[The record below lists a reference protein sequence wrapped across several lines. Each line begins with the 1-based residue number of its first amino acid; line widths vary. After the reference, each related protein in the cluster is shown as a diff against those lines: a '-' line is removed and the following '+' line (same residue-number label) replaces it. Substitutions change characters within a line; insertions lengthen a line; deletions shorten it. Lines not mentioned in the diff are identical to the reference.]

1 MSSENTAELRKKGMD
16 SLYKQCDSSLYEEAI
31 GWIDEAARAGDAD
44 AWYVLGHCFSWGDG
58 GVGFNKEKAYDCFL
72 RGARGGSALAV
83 LGALRAGLFDDTM
96 RRESLYTVR
105 ECWNRVRSEADMGDE
120 YAAWQVAETLEW
132 GDLSRLTEEELN
144 VLLPREEEPE
154 DGGETGKAEAGDI
167 GESSESA
174 GGQGNA
180 EPDGEEAARNTDGT
194 EFRKAADESAEEN
207 AEDHLDESAEENA
220 EDHLDEGAE
229 GNTADHLDESAG
241 KNSADGAD
249 GKAAE
254 TAADSAAAEKDT
266 GLRIR
271 RVITK
276 PFPRFMIPEPRISMV
291 YYSKA
296 AETGI
301 VAAMEKI
308 GKHCRE
314 GRLIPVDIEGFLL
327 WARKCASLGNAWG
340 LCEMGLYSQEKGDDE
355 AAFRYLE
362 AAEIQGD
369 PRAFY
374 PLGMYYLEGKVTER
388 DLDKAVSCLE
398 KAGKMNDNRS
408 FMALG
413 NLFYQDILVER
424 DDGKAFYWYS
434 KAYGDG
440 YGEAALALA
449 HLYLRETEYQD
460 NEKAVRLLE
469 EAGAAVDPAVSSE
482 ANLMLGNIFR
492 DGLTGIQDPVRAVY
506 FYETGAKTGNP
517 ECMELAATMYYQGE
531 DGLEPDYDKAF
542 YWLNLCEQNGTL
554 QSCSKLATLYLEGWG
569 CEANEERA
577 KELFEK
583 ASRTEYDGYAFYML
597 GKIAEQNGTPE
608 DLEYAVRMYDTAIDM
623 GYSEASRRLSH
634 FRKTIFGHWK
644 VTR

>member
-16 SLYKQCDSSLYEEAI
+16 SLYKQCDSSHYEEAI

-72 RGARGGSALAV
+72 RGARGGSSLAV

-96 RRESLYTVR
+96 RREALYTVR

-144 VLLPREEEPE
+144 VLLPREEDTE
-154 DGGETGKAEAGDI
+154 DGGAAGTVGDGEVEEHSASAGEQATSDPAGIGEEETAEAT
-167 GESSESA
+167 
-174 GGQGNA
+174 
-180 EPDGEEAARNTDGT
+180 AARAAAGT
-194 EFRKAADESAEEN
+194 SRDSAADR
-207 AEDHLDESAEENA
+207 
-220 EDHLDEGAE
+220 
-229 GNTADHLDESAG
+229 
-241 KNSADGAD
+241 
-249 GKAAE
+249 AAE
-254 TAADSAAAEKDT
+254 RMDADSAADRAGEGTGAESTADRAGEGIATESAADRAAGETVAEKDT
-266 GLRIR
+266 RLRIR

-296 AETGI
+296 AEAGI
-301 VAAMEKI
+301 VSAMEKI

-340 LCEMGLYSQEKGDDE
+340 LCEMGLYSLEKGDDE

-449 HLYLRETEYQD
+449 HLYLRDTEYQD

-469 EAGAAVDPAVSSE
+469 EAGAAVDPAVSGE

-492 DGLTGIQDPVRAVY
+492 DGLIGIQDPVRAVY
-506 FYETGAKTGNP
+506 FYETGARTGNP
-517 ECMELAATMYYQGE
+517 ECMELAAMMYYQGE

-569 CEANEERA
+569 CEADEERA
-577 KELFEK
+577 RELFEK

-597 GKIAEQNGTPE
+597 GKIAEQNGTPD

-623 GYSEASRRLSH
+623 GYSEATKRLSH